1 MSEWMALSPFLAVYL
16 TVLAALLGAVFAS
29 FGGCVAA
36 RLVSGESFVR
46 GRSHCAACGHTLS
59 PKDLIPVFSWLFLK
73 GKCRYCGASVPA
85 VYSVTEALGAAFF
98 ALLLWRYGLTL
109 QTLEYCILVILLLI
123 VSLVDWESGLIPDRI
138 LLCGVGNFLLLT
150 LLRGEGLAGLGHGA
164 LSGLA
169 VSIPLLILVLIMDKV
184 LGRESMGGG
193 DIKLFFV
200 TGLYF
205 PLRELL
211 VVVILACLLGI
222 VLALAT
228 RKTTGDE
235 ENPKAFPFGP
245 AIALGAA
252 VALVCAAPIVDWY
265 LGLFF

>member
-1 MSEWMALSPFLAVYL
+1 MREWMELSPFLAVYL
-16 TVLAALLGAVFAS
+16 TVIAALLGAVFAS
-29 FGGCVAA
+29 FGGCVAS

-59 PKDLIPVFSWLFLK
+59 PKDLVPVFSWLFLK

-85 VYSVTEALGAAFF
+85 IYPVTEAMGAAFF
-98 ALLLWRYGLTL
+98 ALLLWRFGLTL
-109 QTLEYCILVILLLI
+109 VTLEYCILVILLLI

-138 LLCGVGNFLLLT
+138 LLCAVGNFVILT
-150 LLRGEGLAGLGHGA
+150 LVRGEGLAGLGHGA

-200 TGLYF
+200 VGLYF
-205 PLRELL
+205 SLRELL
-211 VVVILACLLGI
+211 VVVILACVIGI

-228 RKTTGDE
+228 QKTTGDE

-245 AIALGAA
+245 AIALAA
-252 VALVCAAPIVDWY
+252 AAALLCAQPLTDWY
-265 LGLFF
+265 LGLFM